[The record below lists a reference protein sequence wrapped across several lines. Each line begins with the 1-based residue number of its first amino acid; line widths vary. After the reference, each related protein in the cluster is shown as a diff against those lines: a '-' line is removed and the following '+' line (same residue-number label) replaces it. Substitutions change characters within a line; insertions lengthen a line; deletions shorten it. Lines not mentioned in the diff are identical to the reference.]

1 MKEILKKYLKL
12 SKKMYFPNQSNQ
24 ESTNNSSSTQSRR
37 IVQGVVDLVGIII
50 SFVAFGLVTA
60 FMV

>member
-1 MKEILKKYLKL
+1 
-12 SKKMYFPNQSNQ
+12 MYFPNQSNQ
-24 ESTNNSSSTQSRR
+24 ESTNSSSTQSRR
-37 IVQGVVDLVGIII
+37 IVQGIVDLVGIII